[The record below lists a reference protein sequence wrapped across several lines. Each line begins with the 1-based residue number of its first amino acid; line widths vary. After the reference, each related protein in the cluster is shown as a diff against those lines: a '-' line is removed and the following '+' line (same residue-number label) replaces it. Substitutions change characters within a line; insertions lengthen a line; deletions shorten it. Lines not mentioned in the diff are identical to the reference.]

1 MLSVRV
7 SIYKEESSIR
17 FSASVGAAD
26 DSCNRVMNDGD
37 RGLINGQGMLEY
49 DPPHQ
54 NKLEGVCSYNRNDMG
69 LRGVVLMAHPPS
81 IASVFVTGVGRA
93 FDFSP
98 LYPKRC
104 ACFQSRPRIIVE

>member
-1 MLSVRV
+1 
-7 SIYKEESSIR
+7 
-17 FSASVGAAD
+17 
-26 DSCNRVMNDGD
+26 MNDGD

-54 NKLEGVCSYNRNDMG
+54 IELEGVCLYNRNDMG

-81 IASVFVTGVGRA
+81 IASVFVTVGRA

-98 LYPKRC
+98 SIQNDVRASKVAR
-104 ACFQSRPRIIVE
+104 E